1 MDSTSQDDPYAWNMV
16 GQRAGGQEQDYS
28 IAVVGG
34 DGIGPEVVAEGL
46 KVLEAVTAASG
57 AKFSTTDY
65 DLGARRWH
73 ASGELLPDSV
83 LEELRGHD
91 AILLGAIGDPTVP
104 SGVLERGVLLPIR
117 FTLDH
122 YVNLRPAKLFP
133 GVASPLDVSRVAPN
147 GIDFVVVREG
157 TEGPYVGNGGALRVG
172 TPQEIATEVSVNTRF
187 GVERVVR
194 DAFARARARPRKHLT
209 LVHKHNVLTHAG
221 HLWRRTV
228 EEVST
233 EFPEV
238 ETAYQHVD
246 AATIF
251 MATDPGRFDVIVTDN
266 LFGDIITDIAAAIS
280 GGIGLA
286 ASGNINPAR
295 TTPSMFEPV
304 HGSAPDIAGQGKAD
318 PTAAI
323 LSVALLLGHLGRA
336 DDAGRVE
343 AAVAADLAERGSA
356 ARSTSRVG
364 DAIASR
370 L

>member
-1 MDSTSQDDPYAWNMV
+1 MAQTQVKDA
-16 GQRAGGQEQDYS
+16 YS
-28 IAVVGG
+28 IAVIGG

-46 KVLEAVTAASG
+46 KVLEAVTG
-57 AKFSTTDY
+57 DGGPTFTTTDY

-73 ASGELLPDSV
+73 ATGETLPDTV
-83 LEELRGHD
+83 LDELRGHD
-91 AILLGAIGDPTVP
+91 AILLGAIGDPSVP
-104 SGVLERGVLLPIR
+104 SGVLERGVLLPLR
-117 FTLDH
+117 FALDH

-133 GVASPLDVSRVAPN
+133 GVASPLDVARVAPD

-157 TEGPYVGNGGALRVG
+157 TEGPYTGNGGALRVG
-172 TPQEIATEVSVNTRF
+172 TPAEIATEVSVNTRY

-194 DAFARARARPRKHLT
+194 DAFARAQARPRKHLT
-209 LVHKHNVLTHAG
+209 LVHKHNVLTYAG

-228 EEVST
+228 EEVGA
-233 EFPEV
+233 EFPDV

-266 LFGDIITDIAAAIS
+266 LFGDILTDIAAAIA

-304 HGSAPDIAGQGKAD
+304 HGSAPDIAGQSKAD

-323 LSVALLLGHLGRA
+323 LSVGMLLAHLGLDKEAARV
-336 DDAGRVE
+336 DD
-343 AAVAADLAERGSA
+343 AVAADLAERGDA
-356 ARSTSRVG
+356 VRSTTAVG
-364 DAIASR
+364 DAVASR